1 MKIALVSPY
10 DLAVPGGVNSHIHH
24 LAEHFVARGHEVR
37 LIAPASD
44 VRNLSPLA
52 IVVGRPRSI
61 PAGGSIARMA
71 ISPRLADPVRRVLA
85 AYRPHVV
92 DAPHATP
99 TAVALILVSS
109 RIWCVDGSRG
119 TLMSTLRKTL
129 LPSVSKSSSVRKL
142 YFANFRGPSFHQGQR
157 VELHRFNLFVRN
169 PFSRRASAPFSPGW
183 LSLAR
188 PLNGEPQRR
197 THILKCERSG
207 GRGFDYPIGI
217 ESPAPGTLL
226 ASSQNVN
233 AAVFSAHVG
242 DVAHS

>member
-1 MKIALVSPY
+1 M
-10 DLAVPGGVNSHIHH
+10 
-24 LAEHFVARGHEVR
+24 
-37 LIAPASD
+37 
-44 VRNLSPLA
+44 
-52 IVVGRPRSI
+52 RS
-61 PAGGSIARMA
+61 STNKT
-71 ISPRLADPVRRVLA
+71 SCEQYLDSRLAWGSRDVKSSFPGLLWCDASTTFASVSSARVE
-85 AYRPHVV
+85 
-92 DAPHATP
+92 
-99 TAVALILVSS
+99 AVALILVSS

-207 GRGFDYPIGI
+207 GRGFDYPTGI